1 MSAQQQQP
9 AQGFN
14 AASFSTS
21 PASAIQTPTQAVLS
35 ARRSPEYTIGAPG
48 PSSLDTIAPR
58 SRLPRPIS
66 PPSVEHRTTYASAAD
81 RTHNR
86 GYSKFGSPA
95 GEPLPSQTDAF
106 AASEYAVSRAPPPR
120 SRRESTPGTYTYVP
134 GYRSRPLPRD
144 FRDANRSRRENRRR
158 AEHGTSSSPRSENN
172 YRARYAVESP
182 LPRLRRD
189 QKQIIPPWAR
199 KEVVK
204 PASPQPEKPPEKK
217 FEHPTRHPHWGGA
230 AVASTK
236 QQCTKPSEYPY
247 YDAIIAGL
255 NRTYNKPKPKA
266 GSPPGPTK
274 IPKPEQRA
282 ASPYRPVR
290 SKVQKPT
297 RPHDSQNYSTWSK
310 DALLNEVNLR
320 HLYHDSEDSSHLA
333 SILAMH
339 DKEFLRKCLKL
350 SNLKTS
356 KDLRRYAD
364 RLNMV
369 VSDHGV
375 GQYQPLVEEM
385 AEELARRTVSRH
397 NEKARMLKKEPVPE
411 TKTKDLIPDKKIVKA
426 GAKKIPAEA
435 SQKTASKSTTVTLK
449 NILGLISKEVNPND
463 SGYSSPSRKPS
474 SSPQERSLSDG
485 DDNLQKPSVVA
496 DEKPTDSKKRSLPVE
511 FKKETQASPK
521 RNKITL
527 ENEMES
533 RKKKA
538 HRARNA
544 TATATAT
551 AGDDGEEMEVDSA
564 QPAPVFVFGASA
576 QAAEPTP
583 AAKETVSAEEVES
596 ESDVAEEEEE
606 EVIVAAPKTSQKRK
620 SLTTEDDENAE
631 QLPAKVAKHNPSRPV
646 AARTKKAGKDK
657 QSKELEGIPTEERIP
672 GQVYVPLRDGSWK
685 LSQSSRAS
693 KKPAESALK
702 YIVK

>member
-1 MSAQQQQP
+1 VKPVS
-9 AQGFN
+9 
-14 AASFSTS
+14 
-21 PASAIQTPTQAVLS
+21 
-35 ARRSPEYTIGAPG
+35 
-48 PSSLDTIAPR
+48 
-58 SRLPRPIS
+58 
-66 PPSVEHRTTYASAAD
+66 
-81 RTHNR
+81 
-86 GYSKFGSPA
+86 
-95 GEPLPSQTDAF
+95 SQT
-106 AASEYAVSRAPPPR
+106 
-120 SRRESTPGTYTYVP
+120 
-134 GYRSRPLPRD
+134 
-144 FRDANRSRRENRRR
+144 
-158 AEHGTSSSPRSENN
+158 
-172 YRARYAVESP
+172 
-182 LPRLRRD
+182 
-189 QKQIIPPWAR
+189 
-199 KEVVK
+199 
-204 PASPQPEKPPEKK
+204 EKPPEKK
-217 FEHPTRHPHWGGA
+217 FEPPFRHPHWGGA

-236 QQCTKPSEYPY
+236 QQCTKPSEHPY

-266 GSPPGPTK
+266 GNPPGPTK
-274 IPKPEQRA
+274 ILKPERRA

-297 RPHDSQNYSTWSK
+297 RPHDSQTYSTWSK
-310 DALLNEVNLR
+310 DALLDEVNFR
-320 HLYHDSEDSSHLA
+320 HLHHDSEDSSHLA

-339 DKEFLRKCLKL
+339 DKEFLRKCFKL
-350 SNLKTS
+350 SNFKTS
-356 KDLRRYAD
+356 KDLRKHAD

-369 VSDHGV
+369 ISDHGV

-397 NEKARMLKKEPVPE
+397 NEKFRMLKEPVPE
-411 TKTKDLIPDKKIVKA
+411 TMIKDLRPNKKIVKA

-435 SQKTASKSTTVTLK
+435 SQETASKSTTVTLK
-449 NILGLISKEVNPND
+449 NVLGLINKEVNPND

-474 SSPQERSLSDG
+474 SSSQERSLSDE
-485 DDNLQKPSVVA
+485 DDNLRKPSVEA

-511 FKKETQASPK
+511 FEKETQASPK
-521 RNKITL
+521 RNKVTL

-538 HRARNA
+538 HRAR
-544 TATATAT
+544 TATTTAT
-551 AGDDGEEMEVDSA
+551 AGEDGEEMEVDSA

-576 QAAEPTP
+576 QVTELTPTT
-583 AAKETVSAEEVES
+583 KETVSAEEVES
-596 ESDVAEEEEE
+596 ESDVAEEEE

-631 QLPAKVAKHNPSRPV
+631 QLPAKVAKHNPYSQV
-646 AARTKKAGKDK
+646 AARTKKGGKDK

-685 LSQSSRAS
+685 LSRSIRES